1 MQVDPGTIEKMARE
15 YNQVLSSYEIS
26 DNASNIIEKIITLSE
41 NQLDIINF
49 MLCQPQSRY
58 CSKILN
64 YLKTLITSAI
74 IALNRL
80 LNRGE
85 YIPPFRNPPRN
96 PRYISAF
103 ARLVDIQLDIF
114 VLLDKLTPLRNDL
127 NDILMLENR
136 VMSVIS
142 VVCR

>member
-26 DNASNIIEKIITLSE
+26 DSASNIIEKIISLSE
-41 NQLDIINF
+41 DQLDIINL
-49 MLCQPQSRY
+49 MLCQQLSRY
-58 CSKILN
+58 CAKILY

-85 YIPPFRNPPRN
+85 YIPPFRTPPHN
-96 PRYISAF
+96 QRYISAY
-103 ARLVDIQLDIF
+103 ARLVETQLDIF
-114 VLLDKLTPLRNDL
+114 VLLDKLTQLRNDL
-127 NDILMLENR
+127 TDILILENR

>member
-1 MQVDPGTIEKMARE
+1 MQVDTGTIEKMARE
-15 YNQVLSSYEIS
+15 YNQVLSNYDIS
-26 DNASNIIEKIITLSE
+26 DNATNIIERLIMLSE
-41 NQLDIINF
+41 DQLDIINC
-49 MLCQPQSRY
+49 MLCQPQIRY

-85 YIPPFRNPPRN
+85 YIPPFRNPRCN
-96 PRYISAF
+96 QSYSAAF
-103 ARLVDIQLDIF
+103 MRLVELQLDIF
-114 VLLDKLTPLRNDL
+114 VLLDKLAPLRS
-127 NDILMLENR
+127 DITNVLILENR
-136 VMSVIS
+136 VMAVIS

>member
-41 NQLDIINF
+41 NQLDVINF
-49 MLCQPQSRY
+49 MLCQPQSRH

-85 YIPPFRNPPRN
+85 YIPPFRNPPRS

-114 VLLDKLTPLRNDL
+114 VLLDKLMHLRTDL
-127 NDILMLENR
+127 TDILILENR